1 MRKSLEPS
9 KKNEWSIPRTVSC
22 LSNITSLK
30 NLDTAN
36 DLIKNHKRVGNVFI
50 NLTADKGLSLY
61 SSIPGKFRHRFIT
74 IFKNHPKAIIGITK
88 THLII
93 HTLKVLDKYGLTALI
108 MPFIGISLILSLIP
122 AWALWV
128 IFIGSSGYLVF
139 STVHKLKQ

>member
-1 MRKSLEPS
+1 MRESLES
-9 KKNEWSIPRTVSC
+9 VKKNQWSVPRTVSC
-22 LSNITSLK
+22 LSNIAHLK
-30 NLDTAN
+30 NIDTAS

-50 NLTADKGLSLY
+50 NLTRDKGLSLY
-61 SSIPGKFRHRFIT
+61 SSIPGKFRGRFMG
-74 IFKNHPKAIIGITK
+74 IFKNHPKAVIGITK

-93 HTLKVLDKYGLTALI
+93 HTVKVLDKYGLAALI

-139 STVHKLKQ
+139 STVRKLKQ